1 MARVLKR
8 MQLGLGVTA
17 ALVASAWLM
26 PTSANATTTAWNCNT
41 GSFCVYTG
49 DNGTGSVCA
58 WSGDDPDW
66 NNGTSVCSWSPGTRV
81 QSAFNN
87 GTSGASVSAYT
98 AINYGGTR
106 ALCLARGGKVNLA
119 GVGTYLRSHTWSC

>member
-1 MARVLKR
+1 MRVLKR
-8 MQLGLGVTA
+8 TFGLGAAA
-17 ALVASAWLM
+17 ALVASMWLV
-26 PTSANATTTAWNCNT
+26 PTSASATASETWKCNT
-41 GSFCVYTG
+41 GSFCVYAS
-49 DNGTGSVCA
+49 DNGVGEPCA

-66 NNGTSVCSWSPGTRV
+66 NNGGSTCSWSPGTRV

-98 AINYGGTR
+98 AINYGGTKVF
-106 ALCLARGGKVNLA
+106 CLAKGGKINLS